1 MVNLAN
7 ADIGELYN
15 HILNTAQIDE
25 YVVARDSATLGA
37 VSFVSIDAPTKNIVM
52 PVIDNMSDVNRDK
65 ACFMLDASLLNLLRK
80 RDIVDSQQTVCID
93 VHFRTLMKTSFR
105 TRYLVVLA
113 DFVKNYGQRVL
124 LNITCVPAN
133 LNITRMGDLL
143 RYLIPIL
150 DNVSIEISAENI
162 MAQDLPKVSAKYFV
176 LTVKEL
182 SAINASER
190 RDLVLGRLSKLPD
203 YNKEIIV
210 RDVARPIARP
220 EPAPSQDDAFYL

>member
-1 MVNLAN
+1 MVNLAT
-7 ADIGELYN
+7 ADIGDLYN
-15 HILNTAQIDE
+15 HILNNAQIDE
-25 YVVARDSATLGA
+25 YVVARNSAKLGA
-37 VSFVSIDAPTKNIVM
+37 VSFVGIDAPTRNRVM
-52 PVIDNMSDVNRDK
+52 PAIDNMSDVNRDK

-80 RDIVDSQQTVCID
+80 RDLVDSRQTVCID

-113 DFVKNYGQRVL
+113 DFVKAYGQRVL
-124 LNITCVPAN
+124 LNITSVPAN
-133 LNITRMGDLL
+133 LNTTRINDLL
-143 RYLIPIL
+143 RYLISIL
-150 DNVSIEISAENI
+150 DNVSVEVSAENI
-162 MAQDLPKVSAKYFV
+162 LAQDLPKISAKYFV

-203 YNKEIIV
+203 YKKEIIV
-210 RDVARPIARP
+210 RDQPQPVARP

>member
-1 MVNLAN
+1 MLNLAT
-7 ADIGELYN
+7 ADIGDLYN
-15 HILNTAQIDE
+15 HILKTAQIDE

-37 VSFVSIDAPTKNIVM
+37 VSFVSIDGPTQTLVM

-65 ACFMLDASLLNLLRK
+65 AGFMLDASLLNLLRK
-80 RDIVDSQQTVCID
+80 RDLVDSRQTVCID

-113 DFVKNYGQRVL
+113 DFVKAYGQKVL
-124 LNITCVPAN
+124 LNITNVPAN
-133 LNITRMGDLL
+133 LNTTRFSDLL

-150 DNVSIEISAENI
+150 DNVSMQLTAENI
-162 MAQDLPKVSAKYFV
+162 LAQDLPKISARYFV
-176 LTVKEL
+176 LTVAEL

-203 YNKEIIV
+203 YKKEIIV
-210 RDVARPIARP
+210 RDQPQPALKP
-220 EPAPSQDDAFYL
+220 EPASSHDDAFYL